1 MSNRSRPRVSVI
13 IPAYNTAQ
21 YIGETLASVRAQTF
35 TDYEVIVVNDGSPDT
50 EALEQALSPY
60 RAALTYLRQP
70 NAGPSSARNLAIR
83 AARGTYLALLD
94 SDDVWE
100 PDYLAVQVAA
110 LEADADIA
118 LRYANALI
126 FGDTPDAGKKYMDVF
141 PSAREV
147 SFEALIE
154 QRCSVTSSVTLRREA
169 AVRAG
174 LFDETLRTAE
184 DFDLW
189 LRIIH
194 AGGRIAYDRRPLW
207 RYRKRDGS
215 LTTDPAVNWG
225 NYLRVLEKVGR
236 TLSLSPAERAAVE
249 RRRAYVGAMLQL
261 YQGKRHFFAGDYAA
275 AIGALTAANAQLKS
289 RKVALAVLLLR
300 RAPQLLGQIY
310 QARDRFVYRM
320 STRF

>member
-1 MSNRSRPRVSVI
+1 MSNHSRPRVSVI

-35 TDYEVIVVNDGSPDT
+35 TDYEVIIVNDGSPDT
-50 EALEQALSPY
+50 EALEQALAPY
-60 RAALTYLRQP
+60 HAALTYLRQP
-70 NAGPSSARNLAIR
+70 NGGPSRARNLAIK

-94 SDDVWE
+94 SDDLWE

-110 LEADADIA
+110 LDADANLA

-126 FGDTPDAGKKYMDVF
+126 FGDTPDAGKQYMTVF
-141 PSAREV
+141 PSASEV

-154 QRCSVTSSVTLRREA
+154 QRCSVASSVTLRREV

-194 AGGRIAYDRRPLW
+194 AGGRIAYDRRLLW

-215 LTTDPAVNWG
+215 LTTNPTANWG
-225 NYLRVLEKVGR
+225 NYLRVLEKVER
-236 TLSLSPAERAAVE
+236 TLPLSPTERAVVE
-249 RRRAYVGAMLQL
+249 RRRAYVSAMLQL

-275 AIGALTAANAQLKS
+275 AVNALTAANVQLKS
-289 RKVALAVLLLR
+289 RKVALAVRLLR
-300 RAPQLLGQIY
+300 HAPQLLGQIY

-320 STRF
+320 NTKF